1 MGTFWA
7 RTSLRRG
14 LHESRIL
21 AGYYGFNANI
31 SFTFQ
36 AVKNLY
42 AHPTYLC
49 LGRFVNFLAIFRY
62 FLKGLVKFMEIGNFE
77 DLPFGVVL
85 KLKIGGCTPNSCPP
99 TWGAI
104 LG

>member
-1 MGTFWA
+1 MQTFFELVTQ
-7 RTSLRRG
+7 RLRDEPKER
-14 LHESRIL
+14 LRSRVF

-49 LGRFVNFLAIFRY
+49 FGPFCKFFFLLF
-62 FLKGLVKFMEIGNFE
+62 
-77 DLPFGVVL
+77 
-85 KLKIGGCTPNSCPP
+85 
-99 TWGAI
+99 
-104 LG
+104 